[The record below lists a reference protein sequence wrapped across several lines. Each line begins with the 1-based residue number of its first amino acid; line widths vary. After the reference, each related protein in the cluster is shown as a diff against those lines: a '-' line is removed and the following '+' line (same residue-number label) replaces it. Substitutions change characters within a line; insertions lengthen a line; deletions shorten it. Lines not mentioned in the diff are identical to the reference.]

1 MLIWLARANPVRAI
15 QPTWSMKGTQ
25 MPRLLPR
32 FLLILLASVFCL
44 ISLASAQPGACK
56 QGFVWREA
64 FPGDQ
69 VCVTPETRAQV
80 QADNRTAATRRVAPN
95 NDACIR
101 GYVWREASPQDHVCV
116 TVQTRAQAQED
127 NRVAGTRLGAG
138 GGGFM
143 ASSAPQQSN
152 PAPIG
157 QHIEAGTEMQ
167 VSKPSRLQARPRPAP
182 LTEVD
187 LNGQAP
193 RLKIQPGRI
202 RLPGVYSPNIRYQL
216 ENFNNQV
223 GAEVNT
229 TNVESA
235 DFYGAT
241 GYVEIDFNVLPGKQF
256 MLDCSVG
263 DNGTY
268 KVGTTFVDSHGNG
281 PNYTGGPMTAFSQHL
296 LIPLNPAPGNAAT
309 AKVVIS
315 FTEVTF
321 YGCVVDTV
329 N

>member
-1 MLIWLARANPVRAI
+1 
-15 QPTWSMKGTQ
+15 
-25 MPRLLPR
+25 MPRLLPKSL
-32 FLLILLASVFCL
+32 FVLFASVFCL
-44 ISLASAQPGACK
+44 GPLANAQGAACK

-69 VCVTPETRAQV
+69 VCVTPETRAQA
-80 QADNRTAATRRVAPN
+80 QADNRTAAARRAAPN

-101 GYVWREASPQDHVCV
+101 GYVWREASAQDHVCV
-116 TVQTRAQAQED
+116 TVQARAQAQDD
-127 NRVAGTRLGAG
+127 NRAAATRLAAG
-138 GGGFM
+138 GGGGM
-143 ASSAPQQSN
+143 MVPSMPPQSN
-152 PAPIG
+152 PASNPIG
-157 QHIEAGTEMQ
+157 SHINAGTEMQ
-167 VSKPSRLQARPRPAP
+167 VSKPSRLEVRPRPLP

-187 LNGQAP
+187 LNRQAP
-193 RLKIQPGRI
+193 RLNIQPGRI
-202 RLPGVYSPNIRYQL
+202 KLPGVYNPNIHYQL

-223 GAEVNT
+223 GSEVNT

-235 DFYGAT
+235 NFYGAT

-309 AKVVIS
+309 AKVVIN
-315 FTEVTF
+315 FTEVMF